1 MVMIGKKYQLTEWQE
16 STRFE
21 MCFSNTICECN
32 KQTMIYIT
40 LDHIVVMPKPL
51 YYVANA
57 ILFSVEKGSA

>member
-40 LDHIVVMPKPL
+40 LDHIVVKPF
-51 YYVANA
+51 YYIANA
-57 ILFSVEKGSA
+57 ILFSVEKGFA

>member
-1 MVMIGKKYQLTEWQE
+1 MVMIGKKYQLTQWQE

-32 KQTMIYIT
+32 KQTMIY
-40 LDHIVVMPKPL
+40 VMPKPL

>member
-1 MVMIGKKYQLTEWQE
+1 MVMIGKKYQLTQWQE

-21 MCFSNTICECN
+21 MCFSNIICECN

-40 LDHIVVMPKPL
+40 LDHIVVI
-51 YYVANA
+51 ANA

>member
-32 KQTMIYIT
+32 KQTMIYVI
-40 LDHIVVMPKPL
+40 

>member
-1 MVMIGKKYQLTEWQE
+1 MVMIGKKYQLTQWQE

-40 LDHIVVMPKPL
+40 LDYFVKPF
-51 YYVANA
+51 YYIANA

>member
-32 KQTMIYIT
+32 KQTMIYVTIY
-40 LDHIVVMPKPL
+40 VVPKPF

-57 ILFSVEKGSA
+57 ISFSVEKGSA